1 MHTHGQYPPWVHPGP
16 TTGSLAWESAPG
28 EVTYIGFSGSASE
41 ELAIEA
47 LRALANNGKM
57 LTPAQWRNRNPEQV

>member
-1 MHTHGQYPPWVHPGP
+1 M
-16 TTGSLAWESAPG
+16 
-28 EVTYIGFSGSASE
+28 TYIGFSGSASE